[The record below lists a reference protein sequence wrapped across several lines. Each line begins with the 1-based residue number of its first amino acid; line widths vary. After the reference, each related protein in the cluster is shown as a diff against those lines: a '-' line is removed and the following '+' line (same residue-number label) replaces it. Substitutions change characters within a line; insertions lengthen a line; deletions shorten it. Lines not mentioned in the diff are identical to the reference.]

1 MKTDEKRL
9 AAVCG
14 LFCGGCDIYL
24 ASHGDRELQRRIGE
38 NVSQVTS
45 REIKPKEIKCE
56 GCWGPLEVHW
66 SADCKML
73 NCARERGYRFCFE
86 CEEYPC
92 DKLIMFKDKHYPHV
106 LDNLNRIRQIGVE
119 SWLKEQKEKK
129 HSRK

>member
-24 ASHGDRELQRRIGE
+24 ACHGDRELQRRIAE
-38 NVSQVTS
+38 NVSEATGKEV
-45 REIKPKEIKCE
+45 KPEEIKCE
-56 GCWGPLEVHW
+56 GCWGPFEVHW

-73 NCARERGYRFCFE
+73 NCARERGYRFCFQ

-92 DKLIMFKDKHYPHV
+92 DKLIMFKDKHYPYV